1 MFGDLDSRSS
11 SSKASASR
19 LANGGR
25 ATTRGGRS
33 SGLNLLGLSVPIAL
47 ASLAFA
53 GSAAAAQSPVGL
65 GTTGSYGV
73 LGGQS
78 VTNTG
83 PSDISGDLG
92 VSPGT
97 AISGF
102 PPGLVL
108 GTMHSADAQAG
119 QAQSDLTTAYNDAAG
134 RSPDANLATELGGQ
148 TLTPGAYRSPT
159 LGITGALTLDA
170 QGDPNAVFIFQA
182 GSTLITASNSSV
194 NLINGAQACNVY
206 WQVGSSATIG
216 TGTRFVGNV
225 LALTSI
231 AAQTGATVQGRL
243 MARNGSTTLDTNVI
257 TRSQCAADPGPG
269 PGPGPGPTPGP
280 GTGTGPSPGTPTVTA
295 TQTGSG
301 ASSDQSGPN
310 VRILRVPRSTTR
322 RFTAGVRVSDRSG
335 VSSVTV
341 YLDGRRVRRTART
354 RFSVRINAQRLRVGS
369 HRITVVA
376 IDRAGNRSVTRR
388 RFSRR
393 ARTWSTPRFAG

>member
-1 MFGDLDSRSS
+1 MFGSLDPSTPSN
-11 SSKASASR
+11 KASALR
-19 LANGGR
+19 GEKCGHAAR
-25 ATTRGGRS
+25 RGGRS
-33 SGLNLLGLSVPIAL
+33 PGLHLLGLSVPVAL

-53 GSAAAAQSPVGL
+53 GTAAAAQDPVGL

-83 PSDISGDLG
+83 PSLIYGDLG
-92 VSPGT
+92 VTPGT

-108 GTMHSADAQAG
+108 GTQHSADAEAG

-134 RSPDANLATELGGQ
+134 RVPDANLATELGGQ

-159 LGITGALTLDA
+159 LGVTGALTLDA

-182 GSTLITASNSSV
+182 DSTLITASNSSV
-194 NLINGAQACNVY
+194 ELINGAQPCNVY
-206 WQVGSSATIG
+206 WQVGSSATG
-216 TGTRFVGNV
+216 
-225 LALTSI
+225 
-231 AAQTGATVQGRL
+231 
-243 MARNGSTTLDTNVI
+243 
-257 TRSQCAADPGPG
+257 PGPG
-269 PGPGPGPTPGP
+269 PGPGPGFFFLYTATPVSN
-280 GTGTGPSPGTPTVTA
+280 TGASQTSG
-295 TQTGSG
+295 TQTGGG
-301 ASSDQSGPN
+301 ASSDRSGPS

-335 VSSVTV
+335 VSSVRV
-341 YLDGRRVRRTART
+341 YVDGKRVKRTGRT
-354 RFSVRINAQRLRVGS
+354 RFSVRVNAQRLRIGS

-376 IDRAGNRSVTRR
+376 RDRAGNRSTTKR

-393 ARTWSTPRFAG
+393 VRTARFAG